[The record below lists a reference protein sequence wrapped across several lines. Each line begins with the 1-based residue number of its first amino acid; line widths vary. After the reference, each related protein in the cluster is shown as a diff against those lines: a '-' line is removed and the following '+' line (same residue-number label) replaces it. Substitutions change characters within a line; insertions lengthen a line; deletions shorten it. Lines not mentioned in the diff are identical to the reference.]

1 MDGVHISTSANCR
14 HYADAPQEGPSA
26 VSALMNRFWLP
37 RFLGYGWRVRA
48 VGWSDVH
55 DRESLVAGT
64 VDISPLALAGIRR
77 ACGLEERSA
86 LVRLGPPRPLIQEKH
101 DVPATA

>member
-1 MDGVHISTSANCR
+1 MRTR
-14 HYADAPQEGPSA
+14 PRERPLA
-26 VSALMNRFWLP
+26 VSALMNTFRLP

-48 VGWSDVH
+48 VGWPDLH

-64 VDISPLALAGIRR
+64 IDISPLALAGIRR

-86 LVRLGPPRPLIQEKH
+86 LVRLGPHRPLILEKH
-101 DVPATA
+101 DVAAIA